1 MAKRKPRPGP
11 ERPRRRTGVFA
22 LTILAVLGAAGWM
35 APAVLVHTSL
45 RDRPLVAALAG
56 IDGTVSSR
64 AARWTWLAGIEYRD
78 IVLAD
83 RAGQPAVIVPSL
95 VIEKGLVSLAADPQN
110 LGAVRLSGVE
120 AIVAVRPGG
129 SSLEDILAPWLA
141 ATRGSGGVAA
151 ELELVGG
158 TVELVD
164 TVREDAWRIG
174 DLIAA
179 GTLAADG
186 TLVGW
191 TAAGRVR
198 HAGRPG
204 EAPPVRA
211 AGAAALADPAD
222 PPRLDRMT
230 IPAAAAAALAR
241 EGGWSVSAPA
251 AGPGGPRSL
260 AVSTHRLPL
269 GISSV
274 AATRFASSR
283 LVDGLA
289 DLRLDV
295 VLAPAA
301 TAISGRAVIDSFAVC
316 SAATLAEA
324 FAIERCEL
332 PLDVVIEGDT
342 LVIRE
347 LRAISPVFEA
357 EASGRVP
364 LVAGGPWEWLEA
376 AVARDCGLAA
386 RIDLAAVAHALPG
399 GLAVRPDVK
408 LTGGSL
414 DLAAVARAD
423 GADRVLEVKLEASN
437 LAAVRQGFVDPAA
450 VAGDPPATDRPLRWT
465 APFTAWLKGR
475 RGPGREAGLRI
486 EEGRLTSPAAELSAT
501 GTPAA
506 LRLQWTADLGGLVGE
521 LAEVL
526 DLGGVTLAGKARGR
540 LDAERAGGGTTAV
553 KLAASIG
560 DFELAGPGRPTW
572 RDDAIAIDGD
582 LVGSLAG
589 GLAAIDRA
597 RGMVTAAGDSLE
609 VTLAGGV
616 LFDAGVLA
624 APTAGR
630 RLWLRPAA
638 AGGEVSADC
647 SLIGDLGRWQ
657 TRLAAAVPAVAIE
670 GLELGGSLT
679 VAAAITPEPAAG
691 SDAWRITKASG
702 EVERFAAAFAGRRAA
717 EPRIVATAAGI
728 IRPAS
733 GQIEISSAEVL
744 SSSLSIR
751 SGGITWLGSASPA
764 GQPEDLLTRLLGRVR
779 GRVQWQADLARLED
793 WIVAADAVAAW
804 PLSGRTWGTLD
815 VAETQLGTNLVAEA
829 TGSQMV
835 IARRTG
841 PRGEV
846 RPVWREPQAS
856 VAIEVT
862 RPFIRTVAG
871 TLAGADRVV
880 IDRLALESSTVA
892 VSARGGIDDWSGR
905 RRGELSGSL
914 AYDWEQLSNL
924 ATPWTGGR
932 IRLAGSVNRPFTI
945 RGTFGDTAPVI
956 VTAEREPPDAAAAP
970 DTLPLPEAWLAATRG
985 GDEPATR
992 RPGISLPVT
1001 ATASSRGAA
1010 GRIASLSLE
1019 TSAAWTAADL
1029 DGFPLAAGEMA
1040 IRLVEGQ
1047 LALGPF
1053 DIPAAGGRLRG
1064 APWWQIAAFPGEV
1077 VVPPG
1082 RLVDRVRLGGTVSNR
1097 LMAWISPLLAQATDT
1112 RAVVSVDV
1120 AGARLPLSDAF
1131 AGAAAAQVVLE
1142 AFEVRPSGVMQPLV
1156 NLLGKLQ
1163 AAVDPRF
1170 ALSDTP
1176 VLLRVRPEPIRLRLA
1191 ERRIWHEGL
1200 VMDSGQFTVSSRG
1213 SVAADGSLAMLVE
1226 VALRGDLSG
1235 QMPVLAQLLR
1245 TPIAIPLKGTLAR
1258 PQFDAGAIDV
1268 TVKRILENTA
1278 RAVVDDGIGRGLEAL
1293 FGRPPPPPAQAPPLT
1308 LPR

>member
-11 ERPRRRTGVFA
+11 ERPRRRVGVFSLA
-22 LTILAVLGAAGWM
+22 ILAVLGAAGWM

-45 RDRPLVAALAG
+45 RDRPLAAALAG
-56 IDGTVSSR
+56 IDGTISSR
-64 AARWTWLAGIEYRD
+64 GARWSWLSGVEYRD

-83 RAGQPAVIVPSL
+83 RGGTPAVIVPSL
-95 VIEKGLVSLAADPQN
+95 VIEKGLVSLAADPRN

-120 AIVAVRPGG
+120 AIVFVRPGG

-141 ATRGSGGVAA
+141 AAGDAGGVAG
-151 ELELVGG
+151 EIELVGG

-164 TVREDAWRIG
+164 SARQDAWRVS

-186 TLVGW
+186 SLAGW

-198 HAGRPG
+198 HAGRPQ
-204 EAPPVRA
+204 EPPPGPPP
-211 AGAAALADPAD
+211 AGGPPDAAAPA
-222 PPRLDRMT
+222 RLDRTT

-241 EGGWSVSAPA
+241 EGGWSISAPA
-251 AGPGGPRSL
+251 AAPDSPRSL

-274 AATRFASSR
+274 AATRFAGSR

-295 VLAPAA
+295 ALTPAA
-301 TAISGRAVIDSFAVC
+301 TEISGRAVIDKLAVC
-316 SAATLAEA
+316 SAATLAEE
-324 FAIERCEL
+324 FAIPRCEL

-342 LVIRE
+342 LAIRT

-364 LVAGGPWEWLEA
+364 LVADDPWQWLEA
-376 AVARDCGLAA
+376 VVAGDCGLAA
-386 RIDLAAVAHALPG
+386 RIDLAAVAHSLPG
-399 GLAVRPDVK
+399 GLAVRPDVQV
-408 LTGGSL
+408 TGGSL
-414 DLAAVARAD
+414 DLTAVARAD
-423 GADRVLEVKLEASN
+423 GADRVLELKLAASN
-437 LAAVRQGFVDPAA
+437 LAAVRQAQVDPPAA
-450 VAGDPPATDRPLRWT
+450 AGDPPATDRQLRWT
-465 APFTAWLKGR
+465 APFTAWVRGR

-486 EEGRLTSPAAELSAT
+486 EEAQLASPAAEVSAT

-506 LRLQWTADLGGLVGE
+506 LRVQWTADLGGLVDE

-526 DLGGVTLAGKARGR
+526 DLGGVTLAGKVRGR

-553 KLAASIG
+553 KLAASIS
-560 DFELAGPGRPTW
+560 DYRLAAPDRPTW
-572 RDDAIAIDGD
+572 RDDAIAIDAD
-582 LVGSLAG
+582 LVGSLTG

-616 LFDAGVLA
+616 LVDTGGLVSSAGE
-624 APTAGR
+624 R
-630 RLWLRPAA
+630 RPWLRPAA

-647 SLIGDLGRWQ
+647 SLAGDLGRWH
-657 TRLAAAVPAVAIE
+657 TRLAAAFPTAAVA
-670 GLELGGSLT
+670 GLELGGSVT
-679 VAAAITPEPAAG
+679 ASAAVTPEPAAG

-728 IRPAS
+728 VRPLT

-744 SSSLSIR
+744 SSSLSVR
-751 SGGITWLGSASPA
+751 SGGIAWLAAASPA
-764 GQPEDLLTRLLGRVR
+764 GASEDLLATLLERIR
-779 GRVQWQADLARLED
+779 GRIQWQADLARLEA
-793 WIVAADAVAAW
+793 WVVAADAAADW
-804 PLSGRTWGTLD
+804 PLSGRVWGTLD

-829 TGSQMV
+829 SGSQV
-835 IARRTG
+835 LVARRG
-841 PRGEV
+841 GGRGEA
-846 RPVWREPQAS
+846 RPVWTEPQAS
-856 VAIEVT
+856 VAIELT
-862 RPFIRTVAG
+862 RPFTRTAAG
-871 TLAGADRVV
+871 RLAPADRIV
-880 IDRLALESSTVA
+880 IDRVALESSTVA
-892 VSARGGIDDWSGR
+892 VSARGGIEDWSGR
-905 RRGELSGSL
+905 RRGELAGSL
-914 AYDWEQLSNL
+914 AYDWAQLSNL

-932 IRLAGSVNRPFTI
+932 IRLAGAVNRPFTI
-945 RGTFGDTAPVI
+945 RGDFRDPAPAI
-956 VTAEREPPDAAAAP
+956 VAADRDPAAAAP
-970 DTLPLPEAWLAATRG
+970 APGTLPLPEAWLAATRG
-985 GDEPATR
+985 GDEPPGR
-992 RPGISLPVT
+992 REGISLPVT
-1001 ATASSRGAA
+1001 AAVSRRAT
-1010 GRIASLSLE
+1010 GRIANVSLE
-1019 TSAAWTAADL
+1019 TSAAWDAADL
-1029 DGFPLAAGEMA
+1029 DGFPLAAGDVA

-1047 LALGPF
+1047 LAIGPF
-1053 DIPAAGGRLRG
+1053 DIPAAGGRLRA
-1064 APWWQIAAFPGEV
+1064 APWWRISPPPGEV

-1082 RLVDRVRLGGTVSNR
+1082 RLVDRVQLSGDVCRRLVS
-1097 LMAWISPLLAQATDT
+1097 WISPLLAETTDT
-1112 RAVVSVDV
+1112 SAVVSVDV
-1120 AGARLPLSDAF
+1120 AGARLPVTDAF
-1131 AGAAAAQVVLE
+1131 AGAASAQVVLE
-1142 AFEVRPSGVMQPLV
+1142 AFEVRPSGLMQPLV

-1176 VLLRVRPEPIRLRLA
+1176 VVLRVRPEPIRLRLA

-1200 VMDSGQFTVSSRG
+1200 VLDSGPFSVTSRG
-1213 SVAADGSLAMLVE
+1213 SVAADGSLAMLIE
-1226 VALRGDLSG
+1226 VALRADLAG
-1235 QMPVLAQLLR
+1235 QTPVLAQLLR
-1245 TPIAIPLKGTLAR
+1245 TPIAIPLKGTLSR

-1293 FGRPPPPPAQAPPLT
+1293 FGRPPAAPPGPPAPLV